1 MFASLVP
8 SSTFDLTIV
17 GDGIGELMSR
27 HLTFTF
33 KHSGEIGANVEQD
46 KIQFRSNSV
55 TSNPS
60 GLRIRENILFACFCF
75 NIHTQIMFRMLG
87 IHLFYPW
94 HRNPNSNDRDHLP
107 VHTTNNSNS
116 NSNDTH
122 VDVMI

>member
-8 SSTFDLTIV
+8 SSRFNLTIV
-17 GDGIGELMSR
+17 GDGIGGEPIMSK

-55 TSNPS
+55 TSSPS
-60 GLRIRENILFACFCF
+60 GLRIRENLLFACFCF
-75 NIHTQIMFRMLG
+75 DIHTQIMFRMLG

-94 HRNPNSNDRDHLP
+94 HRNPNSNDRDNP
-107 VHTTNNSNS
+107 VGLGSHPWLLEKCSRELS
-116 NSNDTH
+116 
-122 VDVMI
+122 